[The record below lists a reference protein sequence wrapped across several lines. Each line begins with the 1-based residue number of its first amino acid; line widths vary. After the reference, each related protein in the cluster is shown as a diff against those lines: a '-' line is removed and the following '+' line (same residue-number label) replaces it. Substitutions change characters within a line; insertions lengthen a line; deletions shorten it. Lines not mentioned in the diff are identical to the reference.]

1 MDGKYYKVLGGK
13 GLSPCTLFDYTPF
26 LPKDGKAGAWLPEID
41 SAKMSSD
48 GYYVSK
54 YWNMW
59 YSEGA
64 RIYEVEIDGA
74 DASGRY
80 AVEDQICC
88 RRIRLLRDATEE
100 LLPLLRDANF
110 NLGESN
116 TGERNIGSFNT
127 GERNL
132 GKRNTGKLNS
142 GDFNTG
148 DNNTGIDNVGDKN
161 VGSANVG
168 SLNIGHSNT
177 GDGNV
182 GSYNSGHYNK
192 GNANSGSFN
201 AGNRNSG
208 KWNLGSYNAGFST
221 RATLRFTCST
231 SPWKTSKPRRSSCR
245 NGLIRPIRAIRSNPP
260 RPPTSQKPSNFRIST
275 MPCSRKSREF
285 RRPISTA
292 SLTAKSSFGNAS
304 DRASKGF
311 AESAFYA

>member
-26 LPKDGKAGAWLPEID
+26 LPKDGVAGAWLPEID

-88 RRIRLLRDATEE
+88 RRIRLLRDATDE

-110 NLGESN
+110 NLGEHN

-168 SLNIGHSNT
+168 SLNVGHSNT

-208 KWNLGSYNAGFST
+208 KWNLGSYNAGFFNT
-221 RATLRFTCST
+221 RDAPLYMFDKPVENLRASQVVLPKWLNSPNPRDSFESAAPADIAKTLRLPNFDYAVFEKITGI
-231 SPWKTSKPRRSSCR
+231 SK
-245 NGLIRPIRAIRSNPP
+245 AD
-260 RPPTSQKPSNFRIST
+260 FD
-275 MPCSRKSREF
+275 RK
-285 RRPISTA
+285 
-292 SLTAKSSFGNAS
+292 LGV
-304 DRASKGF
+304 GM
-311 AESAFYA
+311 

>member
-26 LPKDGKAGAWLPEID
+26 LPKDGKAGAWLPEIG

-208 KWNLGSYNAGFST
+208 KWNLGSYNAGFFNT
-221 RATLRFTCST
+221 RDAPLYMFDKPVENLKAPQVVLPKWLN
-231 SPWKTSKPRRSSCR
+231 SPNPRD
-245 NGLIRPIRAIRSNPP
+245 
-260 RPPTSQKPSNFRIST
+260 
-275 MPCSRKSREF
+275 
-285 RRPISTA
+285 
-292 SLTAKSSFGNAS
+292 SF
-304 DRASKGF
+304 
-311 AESAFYA
+311 ESAAPGDIAKTLQLPNFDYAVFEKITGISKADFDRKLDGEK